1 MAGSFVFIAS
11 ASLLSRL
18 FRRGALGGGA
28 AFSRGG
34 ALGRGGRIIG
44 GSRAFSGCR
53 AVSRSGRACIR
64 AFAGGGRQRCRVVGK
79 RAQIG
84 DQVGALVVL
93 LQAGKAHGGARNV
106 LLRRFQEEAE

>member
-1 MAGSFVFIAS
+1 AGSLRLYAL

-28 AFSRGG
+28 AFGRGC
-34 ALGRGGRIIG
+34 ALGRRRCATFRRGGSAVG
-44 GSRAFSGCR
+44 GSRALGGRR
-53 AVSRSGRACIR
+53 AVGRSGRACIR

-84 DQVGALVVL
+84 DQVSALVVL
-93 LQAGKAHGGARNV
+93 L
-106 LLRRFQEEAE
+106 